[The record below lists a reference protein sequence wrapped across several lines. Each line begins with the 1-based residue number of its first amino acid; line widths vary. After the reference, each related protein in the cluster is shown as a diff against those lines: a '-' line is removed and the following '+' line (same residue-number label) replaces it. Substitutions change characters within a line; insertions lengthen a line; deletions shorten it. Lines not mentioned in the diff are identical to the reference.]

1 MFDRVLN
8 TPMFHI
14 MKSYGMCMFDKEN
27 NDPKTVLTRSQT
39 FSQTCSVVVVVE
51 LQFLEPKLTLSQTEF
66 LKLAAGKIKN
76 LNYPVMFILNV
87 YYIILIQTQVNIRKK
102 IFKQKSPRKTSVYL
116 PQVLLY
122 SMEEYFGAYETS
134 MMEYFCKL

>member
-1 MFDRVLN
+1 
-8 TPMFHI
+8 
-14 MKSYGMCMFDKEN
+14 
-27 NDPKTVLTRSQT
+27 
-39 FSQTCSVVVVVE
+39 
-51 LQFLEPKLTLSQTEF
+51 
-66 LKLAAGKIKN
+66 
-76 LNYPVMFILNV
+76 MFILNV